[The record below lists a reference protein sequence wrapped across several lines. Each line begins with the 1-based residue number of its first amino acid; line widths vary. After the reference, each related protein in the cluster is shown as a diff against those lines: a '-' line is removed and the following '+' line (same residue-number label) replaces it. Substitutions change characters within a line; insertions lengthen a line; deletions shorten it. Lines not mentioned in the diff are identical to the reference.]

1 VRLEHTIDLKQL
13 SCHTK
18 LAESGFS
25 RFASCLPPI
34 PFAVRT
40 ASKTT
45 TSSWE
50 STPSTKRRM
59 VRKMGRQVPV
69 PTRPFLWDALDLVRK
84 KDLFVTMKRVGKV
97 LGVDARNEIPASG
110 DSD

>member
-1 VRLEHTIDLKQL
+1 
-13 SCHTK
+13 
-18 LAESGFS
+18 
-25 RFASCLPPI
+25 
-34 PFAVRT
+34 
-40 ASKTT
+40 
-45 TSSWE
+45 
-50 STPSTKRRM
+50 M
-59 VRKMGRQVPV
+59 RKMGRQVPV